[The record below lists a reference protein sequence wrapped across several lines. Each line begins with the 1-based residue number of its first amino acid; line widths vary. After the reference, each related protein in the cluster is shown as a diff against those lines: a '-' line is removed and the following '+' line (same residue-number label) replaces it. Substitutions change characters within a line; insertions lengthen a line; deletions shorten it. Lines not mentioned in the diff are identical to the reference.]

1 MSFSTSYETKAS
13 LTKGFKPT
21 NTPWKRDTER
31 KGLFLEPPPTRGYT
45 VPDSNSSEGPSHSQT
60 NAGASSFCP
69 PGLGPQTTVP
79 FFRQH
84 SSSAWTGKEDFL
96 KAPAVCGL
104 RPLPEHEF
112 GLCLG
117 GGGRGGGNRPDP
129 GKYPASSKR
138 ESERGKGAGSTQR
151 EFGGRTIRHFL
162 WEAESKGREGAS
174 LPILT
179 GKLQLLNKGIQGS
192 SQAIVHRLLRG
203 QWLITCHGGE
213 LVQKWFN
220 LHMHALGV
228 GSETQDTGLIHSF
241 FPTLSGSTYH
251 ALGPV
256 MGTGRCHRESP
267 CSLSTERP
275 AGGLRPARRCLWQ
288 EVGC

>member
-117 GGGRGGGNRPDP
+117 GGGQGGGIGQILGNTRPLP
-129 GKYPASSKR
+129 RGKVKGERVQAAPRGNLEGGLSDTS
-138 ESERGKGAGSTQR
+138 SERLSQREGKGQAFQSSPVNCSCSTR
-151 EFGGRTIRHFL
+151 GFKDLHRPLFTGCFGD
-162 WEAESKGREGAS
+162 S
-174 LPILT
+174 
-179 GKLQLLNKGIQGS
+179 
-192 SQAIVHRLLRG
+192 
-203 QWLITCHGGE
+203 
-213 LVQKWFN
+213 
-220 LHMHALGV
+220 
-228 GSETQDTGLIHSF
+228 D
-241 FPTLSGSTYH
+241 
-251 ALGPV
+251 
-256 MGTGRCHRESP
+256 
-267 CSLSTERP
+267 
-275 AGGLRPARRCLWQ
+275 
-288 EVGC
+288 